1 MPFRNGGLQHNRL
14 RGMSIDE
21 TLITTRWKMELAKP
35 GKVDQWKVRL
45 FAFEVERF
53 HLRNPEWS
61 EDSEPDEI

>member
-1 MPFRNGGLQHNRL
+1 
-14 RGMSIDE
+14 MSIDE